1 VDEDDRVRENR
12 LRRMARRQGLRLVK
26 SRRRDL
32 FATGYGTYLLVA
44 EVADAPELVDGLT
57 LDQIE
62 EQLTSRPAPGSVAGR
77 RLRD

>member
-1 VDEDDRVRENR
+1 LGEDERVRENR

-26 SRRRDL
+26 SHRRDS

-44 EVADAPELVDGLT
+44 VAADAPELVDGLT

-62 EQLTSRPAPGSVAGR
+62 EQLKSRPPPESQMRGHR
-77 RLRD
+77 TK